1 MRIKKLTL
9 NNFKNYNELKLVVNK
24 DINCL
29 IGDNGSGKTNVLD
42 SIYYLLLTKSFLNTD
57 YQLIKHDKSQTINTI
72 TIQNDKEYFISS
84 KVERGKKK
92 QFLIDKEPYK
102 KLQEHIGKFP
112 LVLISPYDTNLIHG
126 GSENR
131 RKFLDGIISQ
141 INPSYLDQLLKYSK
155 LIKHRNSVLKKYVT
169 TREIDHKLLD
179 SIDEQIYP
187 IAKEL
192 FKIRNAFF
200 EDFLPQFLS
209 RYNSLTENKEVV
221 DMKYES
227 DLKTEDLQQLF
238 NRNKEKDM
246 VLGRTSSGLHKD
258 DYIFLIE
265 DTALSKFGSQGQQK
279 SYVMALK
286 FTTFEILKKEKSV
299 TPILLLDDIFDRI
312 DQNRINQF
320 LDMIK
325 NGFFGQIF
333 ITDSHQDR
341 IEKLFKPF
349 KNKTAIFKIENGQLK

>member
-1 MRIKKLTL
+1 
-9 NNFKNYNELKLVVNK
+9 
-24 DINCL
+24 
-29 IGDNGSGKTNVLD
+29 
-42 SIYYLLLTKSFLNTD
+42 
-57 YQLIKHDKSQTINTI
+57 
-72 TIQNDKEYFISS
+72 
-84 KVERGKKK
+84 
-92 QFLIDKEPYK
+92 
-102 KLQEHIGKFP
+102 
-112 LVLISPYDTNLIHG
+112 
-126 GSENR
+126 
-131 RKFLDGIISQ
+131 
-141 INPSYLDQLLKYSK
+141 
-155 LIKHRNSVLKKYVT
+155 
-169 TREIDHKLLD
+169 
-179 SIDEQIYP
+179 
-187 IAKEL
+187 
-192 FKIRNAFF
+192 
-200 EDFLPQFLS
+200 
-209 RYNSLTENKEVV
+209 
-221 DMKYES
+221 MKYES